1 MQSTRRVTNINF
13 LLTIE
18 YIVKIKVMRIM
29 TNYSLFIIIIIII
42 IIIIKNN
49 HVRENTLI
57 LHQILSTTGYR
68 SFANSTY

>member
-18 YIVKIKVMRIM
+18 YIVKIKVMRII
-29 TNYSLFIIIIIII
+29 TNYSLFIII

-68 SFANSTY
+68 SFTNSTY

>member
-42 IIIIKNN
+42 IIIKNN

>member
-18 YIVKIKVMRIM
+18 YIVKIKVMRII
-29 TNYSLFIIIIIII
+29 TNYSLFI

-57 LHQILSTTGYR
+57 SHQILSTTGY
-68 SFANSTY
+68 STY

>member
-42 IIIIKNN
+42 IIIKNN

-68 SFANSTY
+68 SFANSTK

>member
-1 MQSTRRVTNINF
+1 
-13 LLTIE
+13 
-18 YIVKIKVMRIM
+18 M
-29 TNYSLFIIIIIII
+29 TNYSLFIIII

-68 SFANSTY
+68 SFANNTY

>member
-1 MQSTRRVTNINF
+1 MQSTRRLTNINF

-42 IIIIKNN
+42 IIKNN

-57 LHQILSTTGYR
+57 LLQILSTTGYR

>member
-29 TNYSLFIIIIIII
+29 TSYSLFIIIII

-49 HVRENTLI
+49 HVIENTLI

>member
-1 MQSTRRVTNINF
+1 
-13 LLTIE
+13 
-18 YIVKIKVMRIM
+18 MRIM

-42 IIIIKNN
+42 IKNN
-49 HVRENTLI
+49 HVRENTWI

>member
-1 MQSTRRVTNINF
+1 MQSTRRVNNINF

-29 TNYSLFIIIIIII
+29 TNYSLFIIIII

>member
-42 IIIIKNN
+42 IIKNN

-57 LHQILSTTGYR
+57 LHQILSTTGYG

>member
-1 MQSTRRVTNINF
+1 
-13 LLTIE
+13 
-18 YIVKIKVMRIM
+18 M
-29 TNYSLFIIIIIII
+29 TNYSLFIIIIII

-68 SFANSTY
+68 SFANNTY